1 MNPIGV
7 GIFVALSLS
16 LVFVLKWRLARR
28 KSSASTPRSGA
39 YDKAEYH
46 LLDEES
52 RSLTGFNEYIYGGMY
67 LGWIID
73 SGLHSPEYFK
83 GKENLLEDFRA
94 RKVTVSEL
102 YGTAGEA
109 LVADMLSER
118 GDLFTADYFMS
129 VYAQDYEEVLTSGE
143 TSYELV
149 ADTWENYAKMRS
161 RLDDRYRR
169 WLAGSSRIQFR

>member
-1 MNPIGV
+1 MSPLGIGV
-7 GIFVALSLS
+7 LAVLSLG
-16 LVFVLKWRLARR
+16 LVFLLKWGLSRRNSRLA
-28 KSSASTPRSGA
+28 TPRSEV

-46 LLDEES
+46 LLDKES
-52 RSLTGFNEYIYGGMY
+52 RSQEGFNEYVYGGMY

-83 GKENLLEDFRA
+83 GNESLLEEFRA

-109 LVADMLSER
+109 LVADMLNDKGS
-118 GDLFTADYFMS
+118 LFTAQYFES
-129 VYAQDYEEVLTSGE
+129 VYSQDYEEVLAPGE
-143 TSYELV
+143 LSYELV
-149 ADTWENYAKMRS
+149 ADTWENYARMRK

-169 WLAGSSRIQFR
+169 WSEATSNRS